1 MHGKR
6 INGFGAVNQ
15 LRGSVFRMNITE
27 AKSESLIKF
36 PEKLLVIHPRR
47 RLWIYPDNP
56 QVHRSKVLK
65 EWSADHQR
73 VVLKTLPRYSLDQP
87 SETVVEL

>member
-36 PEKLLVIHPRR
+36 PEKLLVIHPCRR
-47 RLWIYPDNP
+47 QWIYPDNP
-56 QVHRSKVLK
+56 PVHRSKVLK
-65 EWSADHQR
+65 EWSADH
-73 VVLKTLPRYSLDQP
+73 
-87 SETVVEL
+87 